1 MSRANWKGVRCG
13 WRGLIGAPV
22 QMEVTPE
29 GLLKFG
35 LSFLSCLWCCLFM
48 LLLVF
53 IGVSSG
59 GTRLLSGNV
68 PFVSVS
74 AASGNLMDDPWALT
88 QELCHRV

>member
-1 MSRANWKGVRCG
+1 
-13 WRGLIGAPV
+13 
-22 QMEVTPE
+22 
-29 GLLKFG
+29 
-35 LSFLSCLWCCLFM
+35 M